1 MSRALDFQIRYGNAD
16 ELDNYD
22 PMADVYNNQAFIGG
36 IQHLIFSKPTYD
48 ETTNQTKLL
57 DELGNDRERI
67 GNNCILGNGVIT
79 IDMSDGVSGTL
90 SVSGWKNSGAGWS
103 YQSLTSELS
112 TTTFTAASG
121 AYYKNLERYDNRTLL
136 DVFMCEETTGQ
147 ALISTEGNGA
157 FISASGLRTTQ
168 DKAPLIEY
176 SSDFIGYNLEPVLYD
191 SQSWSNGGQV
201 GSNRNHR
208 LPIDNSAIDTAIYYD
223 QNNPSGGF
231 DDWDTS
237 YTASGLELNP
247 SATLGANSRFY
258 LFLNYSIPPISTIK
272 KGSLVRV
279 TFDIYL
285 PTGSNWDRARVDI
298 KDNSLV
304 YRNDFYFFPSA
315 SVQTIEH
322 IVIWGANGTDTDMV
336 LQVWALAGYNPAS
349 DETAHV
355 KNVNY
360 KILNTY
366 VPSKD
371 GVTDALFGY
380 DNTVTGRKKFNSYRV
395 ENKAAYF
402 DTNSY
407 LTPVSGTIS
416 GFAIDETWGSAAFTM
431 SGNNIACSASGS
443 CNGIKLDNGNWYT
456 FSEGIFG
463 DASGYIYDVSGSG
476 IHLQINGQTA
486 AQTWQQST
494 GLTDY
499 GYDWRDLYGGH
510 RYRLVDVA
518 DDIFIPH
525 VVNTQDVPTESL
537 LPSGYTLL
545 SDIQSG
551 KHVSNNATYLLA
563 SGLIGE
569 YNGYSIDRTELDAHQ
584 MNVTAFTESKG
595 NYIRQT
601 SSRWDQIVIT
611 PDNLSEAA
619 NTLVDFNASDISS
632 IVGLTFQ
639 VTDIQ
644 GLNQLNASYSKK
656 FRLPATQRNNDLFDY
671 VYDPN
676 NADFSTLKEPKDAEI
691 ISNGIEILRGKGQ
704 IERTFKQDIAT
715 GYDMTVIGD
724 NYNVYTA
731 LDDIQVSGIGFGTF
745 DYTQA
750 AVETSW
756 NYTATSGNVTFA
768 PIDYGNKNLDSFDL
782 VDLTPSFFVRN
793 ILASGLAQAGIG
805 YESAWLDSDYA
816 KRLVIPFNGI
826 WSLGDTD
833 YTTVSG
839 GAYFLAEESSIS
851 ITASG
856 ATTKQ
861 YIDITETTSNP
872 NYTNTGAIYVANTP
886 SKSKYTFEFDALN
899 FSDSRLEGSR
909 NFAVAQVTV
918 GIEIN
923 GSDVVETK
931 VKNSSFAVITSNI
944 ITKGADI
951 VRPYI
956 KTAYDFDMTNVTFK
970 SFVSHDIAEGHTLTL
985 ADYVPIKKD
994 GLTVFDVFKGLADA
1008 FNIVAYYDPF
1018 GKVLKFEPYAD
1029 FYSGELD
1036 WSTKW
1041 NQTQEAQAFYL
1052 GDTLN
1057 REIQH
1062 KFKDDKSDYWL
1073 TRYEDGYEQAEPY
1086 ASYLYTLPRNYV
1098 KGRKV
1103 FENSIFAP
1111 TTDYEYSTF
1120 GVTIPNIRWNTK
1132 DGTQFSGGRGG
1143 QIPELRLLYFEGKN
1157 NTGTFKMNVDSGVS
1171 YSVQSYAYTP
1181 RLAFRARS
1189 GESWQSLAYDSFNSK
1204 KGLFA
1209 TYFEPK
1215 YRNIVNGITSIY
1227 WLNLTEKDIALR
1239 PLDKKIYLD
1248 GAWWLINKIID
1259 FNPLNDDPT
1268 QVELI
1273 KLVNYTFNIAENT
1286 TPWIDII
1293 TGKKFD
1299 PISHKPNNDLPTNA
1313 GFSVSA
1319 ASGYNISPIDDD
1331 YYGTSQGNNN
1341 LAPRKGNTS
1350 LFGHDLTTYWSDQF
1364 ITGQFNSPNENDV
1377 FQVGGGTSASGR
1389 SNAFAV
1395 RASGGEYALIVED
1408 SGRVVD
1414 DRWHLTTSG
1423 VKRSSYK
1430 TFTGSGTTAGDGTLT
1445 VYPTFDATSSGIA
1458 IFNEI
1463 TFVDAMVVESGAGS
1477 RHIKIKNYS
1486 TTSIEFEVNP
1496 SSAQSIIYKIE
1507 GN

>member
-1 MSRALDFQIRYGNAD
+1 
-16 ELDNYD
+16 
-22 PMADVYNNQAFIGG
+22 
-36 IQHLIFSKPTYD
+36 
-48 ETTNQTKLL
+48 
-57 DELGNDRERI
+57 
-67 GNNCILGNGVIT
+67 
-79 IDMSDGVSGTL
+79 
-90 SVSGWKNSGAGWS
+90 
-103 YQSLTSELS
+103 
-112 TTTFTAASG
+112 
-121 AYYKNLERYDNRTLL
+121 
-136 DVFMCEETTGQ
+136 
-147 ALISTEGNGA
+147 
-157 FISASGLRTTQ
+157 
-168 DKAPLIEY
+168 
-176 SSDFIGYNLEPVLYD
+176 
-191 SQSWSNGGQV
+191 
-201 GSNRNHR
+201 
-208 LPIDNSAIDTAIYYD
+208 
-223 QNNPSGGF
+223 
-231 DDWDTS
+231 
-237 YTASGLELNP
+237 
-247 SATLGANSRFY
+247 
-258 LFLNYSIPPISTIK
+258 
-272 KGSLVRV
+272 
-279 TFDIYL
+279 
-285 PTGSNWDRARVDI
+285 
-298 KDNSLV
+298 
-304 YRNDFYFFPSA
+304 
-315 SVQTIEH
+315 
-322 IVIWGANGTDTDMV
+322 
-336 LQVWALAGYNPAS
+336 
-349 DETAHV
+349 
-355 KNVNY
+355 
-360 KILNTY
+360 
-366 VPSKD
+366 
-371 GVTDALFGY
+371 
-380 DNTVTGRKKFNSYRV
+380 
-395 ENKAAYF
+395 
-402 DTNSY
+402 
-407 LTPVSGTIS
+407 
-416 GFAIDETWGSAAFTM
+416 
-431 SGNNIACSASGS
+431 
-443 CNGIKLDNGNWYT
+443 
-456 FSEGIFG
+456 
-463 DASGYIYDVSGSG
+463 
-476 IHLQINGQTA
+476 
-486 AQTWQQST
+486 
-494 GLTDY
+494 
-499 GYDWRDLYGGH
+499 
-510 RYRLVDVA
+510 
-518 DDIFIPH
+518 
-525 VVNTQDVPTESL
+525 
-537 LPSGYTLL
+537 L
-545 SDIQSG
+545 SDS
-551 KHVSNNATYLLA
+551 
-563 SGLIGE
+563 
-569 YNGYSIDRTELDAHQ
+569 
-584 MNVTAFTESKG
+584 
-595 NYIRQT
+595 
-601 SSRWDQIVIT
+601 
-611 PDNLSEAA
+611 
-619 NTLVDFNASDISS
+619 
-632 IVGLTFQ
+632 
-639 VTDIQ
+639 
-644 GLNQLNASYSKK
+644 
-656 FRLPATQRNNDLFDY
+656 
-671 VYDPN
+671 
-676 NADFSTLKEPKDAEI
+676 
-691 ISNGIEILRGKGQ
+691 
-704 IERTFKQDIAT
+704 
-715 GYDMTVIGD
+715 
-724 NYNVYTA
+724 
-731 LDDIQVSGIGFGTF
+731 
-745 DYTQA
+745 
-750 AVETSW
+750 
-756 NYTATSGNVTFA
+756 
-768 PIDYGNKNLDSFDL
+768 
-782 VDLTPSFFVRN
+782 
-793 ILASGLAQAGIG
+793 
-805 YESAWLDSDYA
+805 
-816 KRLVIPFNGI
+816 
-826 WSLGDTD
+826 D

-861 YIDITETTSNP
+861 YIDITEVTSNA

-923 GSDVVETK
+923 GADVVETK

-1036 WSTKW
+1036 LSTKW

-1157 NTGTFKMNVDSGVS
+1157 NTGTFKMNVDSGAS

-1299 PISHKPNNDLPTNA
+1299 PVSHKPNNDLPTNA

-1364 ITGQFNSPNENDV
+1364 ITGQFNSPNQDDI

-1463 TFVDAMVVESGAGS
+1463 TFVDAMVIESSAGS